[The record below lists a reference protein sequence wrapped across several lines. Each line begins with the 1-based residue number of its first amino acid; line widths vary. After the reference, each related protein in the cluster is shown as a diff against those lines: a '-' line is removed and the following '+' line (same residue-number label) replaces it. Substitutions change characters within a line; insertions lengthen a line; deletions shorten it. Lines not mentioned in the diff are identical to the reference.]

1 MRLSTNIYNTHAEY
15 KIWTWVAGWIGS
27 TTRNLTHHARLNAKL
42 YFYGLTQWHISGRI
56 DAVLG
61 EQSSYFEKGKST
73 GLYKTGLHICRG
85 SRVWSAAVSRKK
97 RKNAIK
103 AQAPQLSF

>member
-1 MRLSTNIYNTHAEY
+1 L
-15 KIWTWVAGWIGS
+15 VPP
-27 TTRNLTHHARLNAKL
+27 HHARLNAKL

-85 SRVWSAAVSRKK
+85 SRVCRKK